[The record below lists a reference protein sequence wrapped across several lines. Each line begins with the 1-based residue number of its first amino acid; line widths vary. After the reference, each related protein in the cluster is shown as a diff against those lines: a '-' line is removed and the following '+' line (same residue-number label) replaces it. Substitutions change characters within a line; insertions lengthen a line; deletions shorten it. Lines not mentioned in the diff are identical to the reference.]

1 MKKVTKNIVN
11 HKLIRGGL
19 VNPYKIIDSGDNKT
33 MKVTNRSISIFS

>member
-1 MKKVTKNIVN
+1 MKKITNKFVN
-11 HKLIRGGL
+11 HKLIREA